1 MMVKNFFGAALA
13 SAAVFLCSCS
23 DGKASANGDYVKAS
37 ETLEKALS
45 LFDCGNYAEAAKLA
59 KEADEKVSGILK
71 KHPESDVAFKI
82 VSDDNLN
89 LGDVKY
95 SNFKKNIL
103 PKLSIAA
110 DSGFAEIDIAFAIAL
125 FNGGCLDLV
134 SLINDDVKNNPSKA
148 KLERA
153 ENIYD
158 KLLSDVYPQSDAKN
172 AGARAIILKSKECLK
187 ELPPA
192 KETAEKRD
200 ERVSVSASRAF
211 AAPLPQIKDSQK
223 FLKEAEKNA
232 SMANYNLE
240 ASKALL
246 EASKFVGK
254 TSAEFEAFSKNLKV
268 ALSNVKKISSKKL
281 RLPALKNI
289 ILAMSQIGLN
299 ADALME
305 VETNSDCADMRQ
317 DCYAA
322 ISQNL
327 MLSGNLK
334 DAEAVMKKIEN
345 PRTKNIFY
353 ACLAESFLERKDFA
367 SALRISNEI
376 KSGAMESKILMEQA
390 VGLWNDDNSKAL
402 DILAKINPQGLAVAD
417 LDKLRNA
424 ANIPQNGASN
434 LSAARYVEV
443 ARLLAKSNK
452 DAALKWLGVG
462 VALSANAKG
471 KDSVLMA
478 GEICGVLI
486 FINPKDA
493 VLYAQKMRGILAFD
507 DIKNLASSAMETGA
521 KEESLEFFKMASSK
535 VLKPKDAVSLA
546 YAMQTSNIS
555 RDKVVEILKPHLPK
569 FN

>member
-1 MMVKNFFGAALA
+1 MVVKNFFWAALA

-95 SNFKKNIL
+95 SNFKKSIL

-110 DSGFAEIDIAFAIAL
+110 DPDFTEIDIAFAIAL

-148 KLERA
+148 KPERA

-158 KLLSDVYPQSDAKN
+158 KLLSDVYPQGDSKN
-172 AGARAIILKSKECLK
+172 TEARAIILKSKECLK
-187 ELPPA
+187 ELPPK

-200 ERVSVSASRAF
+200 ARVSASRAF

-353 ACLAESFLERKDFA
+353 ACLAESFLERKDFV

-390 VGLWNDDNSKAL
+390 VGLWDADNGKAL
-402 DILAKINPQGLAVAD
+402 EILAKINPQGLAVAD

-434 LSAARYVEV
+434 LPAARYVEV

-521 KEESLEFFKMASSK
+521 KEEALEFFKMASSK